1 MQSRTLQ
8 ALAVV
13 ANHTS
18 FTGIQRMQSI
28 EELTASLMQL
38 DSVGHR
44 FVAAC
49 LEGPTPSMPKGYV
62 EVAGLTSKQALLGL
76 RVLKQKGFTVAYS
89 PFVDDVDLR
98 LSGALADPDRLLA
111 PEDFIWYAG
120 ESGDADHI
128 KGFFDDAGE
137 RITIL
142 LVGAAVPPYIH
153 VLPITVM

>member
-8 ALAVV
+8 ALTVA

-18 FTGIQRMQSI
+18 FTGIQSLQSI

-38 DSVGHR
+38 DGVGHR

-49 LEGPTPSMPKGYV
+49 LEGPMPGFPKGYV

-89 PFVDDVDLR
+89 PSADDVDV
-98 LSGALADPDRLLA
+98 SGVLGDPDRLLD

-120 ESGDADHI
+120 KYGDADHI
-128 KGFFDDAGE
+128 KEFFDEAGE
-137 RITIL
+137 FITIL
-142 LVGAAVPPYIH
+142 LVGAAAPHYSH
-153 VLPITVM
+153 SLPITAM

>member
-120 ESGDADHI
+120 ESSDADHI
-128 KGFFDDAGE
+128 KAFFDEAGE
-137 RITIL
+137 GIAIL
-142 LVGAAVPPYIH
+142 VAGAADPHYSH
-153 VLPITVM
+153 NLPITLM

>member
-1 MQSRTLQ
+1 MQSRTLH

-49 LEGPTPSMPKGYV
+49 LEGPTPSMPQGYV

-89 PFVDDVDLR
+89 PFVDDVD

-142 LVGAAVPPYIH
+142 LVGAAVPPYSH